1 MEHSGR
7 GRNANSFALFV
18 SVVCLGLCSFRVPAH
33 AVEGPATVPL
43 DGGPLGMLDFSA
55 GADGHFYAQSGT
67 SSNSN
72 NSIVGDK
79 AAGADLA
86 AWMIGLKKST
96 GLVRF
101 TVQLAEWKD
110 VAVGISK
117 PSQVNGDRFTTGP
130 LRTAY
135 ITLAPTPDL
144 KFSIGQVPSVEG
156 YESVFPWNNSVGLVT
171 AAFFVE
177 KSNSHGVQMDY
188 SHGPLAA
195 TVIFGDGYDTGVWNY
210 IQFIGTDKINTS
222 NAVAF

>member
-1 MEHSGR
+1 
-7 GRNANSFALFV
+7 
-18 SVVCLGLCSFRVPAH
+18 
-33 AVEGPATVPL
+33 VPL

-55 GADGHFYAQSGT
+55 GADGYFYAQSGT
-67 SSNSN
+67 SNNSS

-96 GLVRF
+96 GLVQF
-101 TVQLAEWKD
+101 TLQLAEWKD

-135 ITLAPTPDL
+135 ITLAPTPDF

-177 KSNSHGVQMDY
+177 NSNSRGVQMDY

-195 TVIFGDGYDTGVWNY
+195 TVVFGDGYDTGVWNY

-222 NAVAF
+222 NAVAFYGGIPLGVTGPNTFATARAA